1 MSIRILIPTILVLGL
16 LSGLLSAEEGLLA
29 RLESETRALAA
40 KADESVVILGVG
52 EGALSAED
60 ALAWA
65 VRANWLAGAQKQD
78 PHLATPRLLNAF
90 ARPAPK
96 KVAAGVLV
104 GSPPRI
110 VTTVR
115 AIGDSK
121 QVKFRL
127 SDGTQGI
134 ATRAL
139 LDKDLGVAVY
149 DLPHEIKMTRKIL
162 EPDPARNLERG
173 RFGVVSGGGGDASR
187 RPLGLVLSRGSD
199 TLGGFH
205 YFDGVE
211 GLPAGLPLVGSGGR
225 LLGISYAQAA
235 QNKSVANYSCVQC
248 HQVSEPW
255 LGEVT
260 ALAHFRNGV
269 ARSAYSALLAQSLH
283 GKGAYG
289 LALESFRAAHP
300 TWTGTVARPGAFLPG
315 WVIARVLDDLRKH
328 GRVQHS
334 YLGVILGQTAGRGE
348 SLGVQIVSVLKDS
361 PAAQAGLKAG
371 DRVRALDGERCH
383 DPALLG
389 RALVLKRPGE
399 NVRLGIVG
407 KQEVVEVQLGNR
419 SAAKHSLL
427 TTGSLGLQCV
437 ELGEDLRGFLKLG
450 ADTRGVVVREVHAGS
465 VAAKAGVQRGDVIT
479 EAGGGPVADLEELEA
494 AVAGS
499 EGVVFLKYLR
509 GTKMLG
515 ASLKVPTGRNEKAR

>member
-1 MSIRILIPTILVLGL
+1 
-16 LSGLLSAEEGLLA
+16 
-29 RLESETRALAA
+29 
-40 KADESVVILGVG
+40 
-52 EGALSAED
+52 
-60 ALAWA
+60 
-65 VRANWLAGAQKQD
+65 
-78 PHLATPRLLNAF
+78 
-90 ARPAPK
+90 
-96 KVAAGVLV
+96 
-104 GSPPRI
+104 
-110 VTTVR
+110 
-115 AIGDSK
+115 
-121 QVKFRL
+121 
-127 SDGTQGI
+127 

-149 DLPHEIKMTRKIL
+149 DLPHGVKMTRKIL

-211 GLPAGLPLVGSGGR
+211 GLPAGLPLIGSGGR

-235 QNKSVANYSCVQC
+235 QNKAVANYSCVQC
-248 HQVSEPW
+248 H
-255 LGEVT
+255 LGDVT
-260 ALAHFRNGV
+260 AHFKV
-269 ARSAYSALLAQSLH
+269 ANSAYSALRLQSFLK
-283 GKGAYG
+283 KGAYERAHG
-289 LALESFRAAHP
+289 FLRAAHP

-315 WVIARVLDDLRKH
+315 WVIARVLDDLREH

-348 SLGVQIVSVLKDS
+348 HLGVQIVSVLKDS
-361 PAAQAGLKAG
+361 PAARAGLKAG

-419 SAAKHSLL
+419 SAAKRSLL
-427 TTGSLGLQCV
+427 TTGNLGLQCV

-450 ADTRGVVVREVHAGS
+450 ADTRGVVVRDVQAGS

-509 GTKMLG
+509 GKETLG
-515 ASLKVPTGRNEKAR
+515 VSLKLPTGRNEKAR

>member
-29 RLESETRALAA
+29 RLESETRTLAA

-52 EGALSAED
+52 EAALNAQV

-78 PHLATPRLLNAF
+78 PHLAAPRLLSAWS
-90 ARPAPK
+90 AYGRQAP

-115 AIGDSK
+115 AIGDNK

-127 SDGTQGI
+127 SDGTQGT

-139 LDKDLGVAVY
+139 LDKDLGLAVY
-149 DLPHEIKMTRKIL
+149 DLPHEVKMTRKIL
-162 EPDPARNLERG
+162 EPDPARNLARG

-187 RPLGLVLSRGSD
+187 RPLGLALSRGSD
-199 TLGGFH
+199 TLGGLH
-205 YFDGVE
+205 YLDGVE

-235 QNKSVANYSCVQC
+235 QNKAVANYSCVQC

-255 LGEVT
+255 LGDVT
-260 ALAHFRNGV
+260 AHFKV
-269 ARSAYSALLAQSLH
+269 ANSAYSALLLQSFVK
-283 GKGAYG
+283 KGAYERAHG
-289 LALESFRAAHP
+289 YFRTAHP

-315 WVIARVLDDLRKH
+315 WVIARVLDDLREH

-348 SLGVQIVSVLKDS
+348 NLGVQIVSVLKDS
-361 PAAQAGLKAG
+361 PAARAGLKAG

-509 GTKMLG
+509 GKETLG
-515 ASLKVPTGRNEKAR
+515 VSLKLPTGRNEKAR